1 MTETTA
7 VIETI
12 ETMTVMAVTRTGTIT
27 ARTEKVIEMTETTAV
42 IETIEIMTVMVVTRT
57 GIITARTADAQEE
70 MVRDSLVREEMTE
83 VLQHLRMIS
92 FLRQSQI
99 QEDQTQERM
108 IQERMTERKI
118 MRQRKILNLLTAS

>member
-1 MTETTA
+1 MVIEMIETTA

-12 ETMTVMAVTRTGTIT
+12 ETMTAMAVTRI
-27 ARTEKVIEMTETTAV
+27 
-42 IETIEIMTVMVVTRT
+42 
-57 GIITARTADAQEE
+57 GIITDRTADVQEE

-83 VLQHLRMIS
+83 VLQHLRTIS

-108 IQERMTERKI
+108 IQERMTGKN
-118 MRQRKILNLLTAS
+118 ILLRTVRSILLLRGSFI

>member
-1 MTETTA
+1 MYKRQITARTEMVIEMIETTA

-12 ETMTVMAVTRTGTIT
+12 ETMTAMAVTRI
-27 ARTEKVIEMTETTAV
+27 
-42 IETIEIMTVMVVTRT
+42 
-57 GIITARTADAQEE
+57 GIITDRTADVQEE

-83 VLQHLRMIS
+83 VLQHLRTIS

>member
-1 MTETTA
+1 MRLTTQSIESILTKYLDIFTLKLTIIEITEMVIEMTETTA

-12 ETMTVMAVTRTGTIT
+12 ETMTAMAVTRI
-27 ARTEKVIEMTETTAV
+27 
-42 IETIEIMTVMVVTRT
+42 
-57 GIITARTADAQEE
+57 GIITDRTADVQEE

-83 VLQHLRMIS
+83 VLQHLRTIS

>member
-1 MTETTA
+1 MVIEMTETTA

-12 ETMTVMAVTRTGTIT
+12 ETMTVIA
-27 ARTEKVIEMTETTAV
+27 
-42 IETIEIMTVMVVTRT
+42 VTRT

-83 VLQHLRMIS
+83 VLQHLRTIS

-118 MRQRKILNLLTAS
+118 MRQRKILSFYKVLSVNSELKHFLDNCNYFLSTSCLPSMRISII

>member
-1 MTETTA
+1 MIETTA

-12 ETMTVMAVTRTGTIT
+12 ETMTAMAVTRI
-27 ARTEKVIEMTETTAV
+27 
-42 IETIEIMTVMVVTRT
+42 
-57 GIITARTADAQEE
+57 GIITDRTADVQEE
-70 MVRDSLVREEMTE
+70 MVREEMTE
-83 VLQHLRMIS
+83 VLQHLRTIS

>member
-1 MTETTA
+1 
-7 VIETI
+7 
-12 ETMTVMAVTRTGTIT
+12 MTVMAVTRTGTIT
-27 ARTEKVIEMTETTAV
+27 ARTEMV
-42 IETIEIMTVMVVTRT
+42 IETIETMTAMAVTRI
-57 GIITARTADAQEE
+57 GIITDRTADVQEE

-83 VLQHLRMIS
+83 VLQHLRTIS

>member
-1 MTETTA
+1 MVIEMTVITA

-12 ETMTVMAVTRTGTIT
+12 ETMTVMA
-27 ARTEKVIEMTETTAV
+27 
-42 IETIEIMTVMVVTRT
+42 VTRT

-83 VLQHLRMIS
+83 VLQHLRTIS

>member
-1 MTETTA
+1 MTVITA

-12 ETMTVMAVTRTGTIT
+12 ETMTVM
-27 ARTEKVIEMTETTAV
+27 E
-42 IETIEIMTVMVVTRT
+42 VTRT

-70 MVRDSLVREEMTE
+70 MARDSLVREEMTE
-83 VLQHLRMIS
+83 VLQHLRTIS
-92 FLRQSQI
+92 FLRQSQT